1 MGTVE
6 YNNNIGEEKKPYII
20 FENITKKSDD
30 TSNINIAPK
39 IPSDLAI
46 KEITYEFNEIKNKIQ
61 ENTNEEKFND
71 DIPFISENKSNK
83 LNEMKKTKHDKYSP
97 DNARNKIYTS
107 CMDSIWNFLD
117 EICKEKGIKLDLP
130 KPYIKKQFNHS
141 IADNQKFFKKTIEN
155 ICADHIPRLVSNEI
169 KDNRDLYKPISKA
182 KVEKFLQKNKEGMDI
197 INKLFKLPFEVYLMA
212 YLNDKKTVF
221 IKDENGIEQE
231 QVLIGFKTLK
241 ESFINENT
249 KEEEYTS
256 EQKDTY
262 KNYIIYLK
270 DKK

>member
-30 TSNINIAPK
+30 TSNIIIAPK
-39 IPSDLAI
+39 ISSDLAI
-46 KEITYEFNEIKNKIQ
+46 KEITYEFNEIKNKMQ
-61 ENTNEEKFND
+61 EISNEEKFND

-141 IADNQKFFKKTIEN
+141 IVDNQKFFKKTIEN